1 MSDIGNY
8 RSKTGS
14 ISLAEYDYL
23 LPEGMI
29 AQYPLSER
37 DSSKLLVYK
46 EEAVKK
52 DIFRNI
58 DNYLPENS
66 LLFFNNTRVIRA
78 RLLFRKESGAQIEI
92 MCLEP
97 INPPEYEKSLSSKSC
112 LEWKCIVGNL
122 KKWKNGKISCKI
134 VVREDEIDLYA
145 EKLGQ
150 IGDACRIMFSWT
162 PADFT
167 FGEIL
172 ETIGHIP
179 LPPYIN
185 RDDEEIDNDR
195 YQTVYSSVKGSV
207 AAPTAGLHFTEEVL
221 NKIKKKGC
229 KTGSLTLHVGAGT
242 FQPVKS
248 NDILNHQMHREHF
261 YIDMKNLKLLADHTG
276 DVIPVGTTSVRT
288 LESLYWLGV
297 KLINNSLNRGNKMEI
312 SQWEAYDIKKDITP
326 KESFDALIEYMKREQ
341 LENFN
346 ASTSIIIIPG
356 YDFRICNGIITNFHQ
371 PKSTLLLL
379 ISALIG
385 DNWKKVYN
393 YAQENNFRFLSY
405 GDSSLLLK

>member
-1 MSDIGNY
+1 MKNRYHQKAALNGNV
-8 RSKTGS
+8 
-14 ISLAEYDYL
+14 L
-23 LPEGMI
+23 LE
-29 AQYPLSER
+29 
-37 DSSKLLVYK
+37 
-46 EEAVKK
+46 
-52 DIFRNI
+52 
-58 DNYLPENS
+58 
-66 LLFFNNTRVIRA
+66 T
-78 RLLFRKESGAQIEI
+78 
-92 MCLEP
+92 
-97 INPPEYEKSLSSKSC
+97 
-112 LEWKCIVGNL
+112 L
-122 KKWKNGKISCKI
+122 KNGKNGKISCKI